1 MTLILLLGIAGA
13 FIVLIL
19 LLIFSAKGEHAPM
32 SKLRNAYLYLVSFV
46 SLMMILIGTIF
57 TVQNMLDVLFPTYYN
72 YGIVE
77 ADSDMTPQEKEK
89 AEAYRLMEIQNQQ
102 INDKKNVAKSA
113 SVVVIA
119 LPAFLY
125 HWKKIQ
131 RERIEAMRTD
141 LSSDC

>member
-1 MTLILLLGIAGA
+1 
-13 FIVLIL
+13 
-19 LLIFSAKGEHAPM
+19 M

-57 TVQNMLDVLFPTYYN
+57 TVQNMLDVLFPTCYN
-72 YGIVE
+72 YGMVE